1 MAGKKYSLWR
11 LAGKA
16 ILRLPPGE
24 IKQTRSTVKT
34 TMLRRST
41 ETREVKQSSI
51 ERPEGLTK
59 ARMGWGSDVVAE
71 VTRRLNLKYIALVP
85 GASYRGFHDSIVNYL
100 GNENPQMVICLHEE
114 HAVSIADGYGKV
126 TEEPMAVALHANVGL
141 MHACMPIFN
150 AWCDRTPMIIFGA
163 TGPVDAHRRR
173 PWIDWIHTAKDQAA
187 IVRDYTKWDD
197 QPASPQ
203 AAVESLLRANQITRT
218 APRGPVYICLDA
230 ALQEAPLT
238 ERVAV
243 PDPARFAPPPV
254 PAVPRAAVLKALQAM
269 TKAKFPLILMGR
281 VSRRQSDWDRRVR
294 FAEAISAAVLTSS
307 NDPAAFPTTHHLHV
321 AAPCLRPN
329 KAATELIQKADLV
342 ISLDWLDLAGLFRM
356 SLGVAPTQE
365 PAEKTIIHCS
375 MDSVR
380 TNGWSMDHQ
389 ALPAVDMPIFVEPD
403 QFVAQMLEELE
414 SKRMPKMRVRP
425 EIKRLAHWSQAP
437 IRKSAQRAGEQM
449 TLWDM
454 AMTVREFAKNRSVTF
469 ARLPIGW
476 PGEAYEFDGPL
487 SFLGNDGGGAVGT
500 GPGHSVGAALA
511 LKNTDR
517 LTIGILG
524 DGDYLM
530 GVTALWTA
538 SHFDIPM
545 MIVVAD
551 NRSYFND
558 EMHQERVAQM
568 RSRPAQNRWIGQRID
583 DPRVDLVAMA
593 RAQGFDSEDPV
604 STTEAL
610 AAALKRGAEVVAK
623 GGRYFID
630 SVVQPGYADSG
641 PDQRANI
648 VKKA

>member
-1 MAGKKYSLWR
+1 VKAEIARKTIETKTRQFTKSQIDRPQNLGKPQMK
-11 LAGKA
+11 
-16 ILRLPPGE
+16 
-24 IKQTRSTVKT
+24 
-34 TMLRRST
+34 
-41 ETREVKQSSI
+41 
-51 ERPEGLTK
+51 
-59 ARMGWGSDVVAE
+59 WGSDVAAE
-71 VTRRLNLKYIALVP
+71 VARRLDLKYIALVP

-100 GNENPQMVICLHEE
+100 GNTNPQMVICLHEE

-141 MHACMPIFN
+141 MHASMPIFN

-173 PWIDWIHTAKDQAA
+173 PWIDWIHTSKDQAS

-203 AAVESLLRANQITRT
+203 AVVESVLRANQITRSV
-218 APRGPVYICLDA
+218 PYGPVYICLDA
-230 ALQEAPLT
+230 GLQESPLT
-238 ERVAV
+238 EAISI
-243 PDPARFAPPPV
+243 PDAARFAPPPP
-254 PAVPRAAVLKALQAM
+254 PAAPRDSVTKALKAID
-269 TKAKFPLILMGR
+269 KAKFPLILMGR
-281 VSRRQSDWDRRVR
+281 VSRKQGDWDRRVR
-294 FAEAISAAVLTSS
+294 FAETIGAAVLTSS
-307 NDPAAFPTTHHLHV
+307 NDPAAFPTTHPLHF
-321 AAPCLRPN
+321 AAPCLRPS
-329 KAATELIQKADLV
+329 KAATALIEKSDLI
-342 ISLDWLDLAGLFRM
+342 ISLDWLDLAGVLRL
-356 SLGVAPTQE
+356 SLGTAQTQD
-365 PAEKTIIHCS
+365 PADKTILHCS
-375 MDSVR
+375 VDSIR

-389 ALPAVDMPIFVEPD
+389 ALAAVDVPIFADPD
-403 QFVAQMLEELE
+403 QFVAQMLEELDA
-414 SKRMPKMRVRP
+414 KKTAKVKTRP
-425 EIKRLAHWSQAP
+425 EMKNLAHWNNEP
-437 IRKSAQRAGEQM
+437 IAKSSPARGQPM

-454 AMTVREFAKNRSVTF
+454 AMTIREFAKKRSVTF

-500 GPGHSVGAALA
+500 GPGHTIGAALA
-511 LKNTDR
+511 LKDTNR

-530 GVTALWTA
+530 GVSALWSA
-538 SHFDIPM
+538 SHFDIPV

-593 RAQGFDSEDPV
+593 RAQGFDSEEPV

-610 AAALKRGAEVVAK
+610 AKALKRGAEIVAK

-641 PDQRANI
+641 PDQRAGD
-648 VKKA
+648 KKKK